1 MSASAAGLWQAPGG
15 ECTEL
20 SLKALDVMERVVAQ
34 GDAVALI
41 GGKRSLREAIDPC
54 AAIRLARVS
63 LQGYHEA
70 RTVAA
75 LGGAADRLGPTRQ
88 ALEELSKLRGGSL
101 DLEIEYADT
110 AIRAAIAAAQD
121 ERAEL
126 ALLLSHARDLTE
138 RLVTRSRRAIWP
150 RPYNVLAGDLWLE
163 VDRFD
168 DARAAFERAVKAD
181 ASPLA
186 IVGLSRALVRLG
198 RRDEACRTLA
208 RLPVD
213 AVSLRDATREEFAEC
228 R

>member
-1 MSASAAGLWQAPGG
+1 
-15 ECTEL
+15 
-20 SLKALDVMERVVAQ
+20 
-34 GDAVALI
+34 
-41 GGKRSLREAIDPC
+41 
-54 AAIRLARVS
+54 
-63 LQGYHEA
+63 
-70 RTVAA
+70 
-75 LGGAADRLGPTRQ
+75 
-88 ALEELSKLRGGSL
+88 LE
-101 DLEIEYADT
+101 
-110 AIRAAIAAAQD
+110 
-121 ERAEL
+121 
-126 ALLLSHARDLTE
+126 LLLSHARDLTE
-138 RLVTRSRRAIWP
+138 RLVTRSRRAVWP

>member
-1 MSASAAGLWQAPGG
+1 MWTAAAGLWQAPGG

-41 GGKRSLREAIDPC
+41 GGKRRLREAIDPC
-54 AAIRLARVS
+54 AAISLARVS
-63 LQGYHEA
+63 LLGYHEA
-70 RTVAA
+70 RTLAA
-75 LGGAADRLGPTRQ
+75 FGGAADRRGPTRR
-88 ALEELSKLRGGSL
+88 ALEELSKVRGGSL

-126 ALLLSHARDLTE
+126 ELLLSHARDLTE
-138 RLVTRSRRAIWP
+138 RLVSRSRRAIWP